1 MDAAVGGKENGK
13 KKILTFTNTCGWYF
27 IQLMCLTNFMEF
39 IIFFQYRKKKKDKQ
53 LYRCVFW

>member
-27 IQLMCLTNFMEF
+27 IQMMCLTNFMEF
-39 IIFFQYRKKKKDKQ
+39 IIFFSI
-53 LYRCVFW
+53 